1 MLGIQAEFAKKD
13 DQTLLAWW
21 DSCPFHDVKQMAF
34 DILSIPATSAEI
46 ERVFSIGKRMV
57 ADDRYRMTDETME
70 ATMMLTYWWK
80 KGLIQPGM

>member
-1 MLGIQAEFAKKD
+1 MLGTQTKFAKKD

-21 DSCPFHDVKQMAF
+21 DSCPFHDIKQMVF
-34 DILSIPATSAEI
+34 NTQFIPAEM
-46 ERVFSIGKRMV
+46 ERVFSIGNRIV